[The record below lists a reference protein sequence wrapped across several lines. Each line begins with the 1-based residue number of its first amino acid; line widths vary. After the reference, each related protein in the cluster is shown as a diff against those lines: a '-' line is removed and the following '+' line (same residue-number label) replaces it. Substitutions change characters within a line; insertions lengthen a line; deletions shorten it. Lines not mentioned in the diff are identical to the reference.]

1 MTLHHPSQGDSDLGV
16 IGACCYDD
24 HQQGPDIYVNGESI
38 DNANI
43 VIWYVPQ
50 METDAEDGGDGYYY
64 WTLLTGGV
72 PGPTYPCFSGPM
84 FVPAS
89 SVDQTTS
96 PLRLEPPIHK

>member
-1 MTLHHPSQGDSDLGV
+1 VTLHHPSQGDSDLGV

-38 DNANI
+38 DNSNI

-50 METDAEDGGDGYYY
+50 METDAEDGGDGYYC
-64 WTLLTGGV
+64 WTLLTGGE

-84 FVPAS
+84 FVPTS
-89 SVDQTTS
+89 SVDHTYLPFTA
-96 PLRLEPPIHK
+96 RPPDQ